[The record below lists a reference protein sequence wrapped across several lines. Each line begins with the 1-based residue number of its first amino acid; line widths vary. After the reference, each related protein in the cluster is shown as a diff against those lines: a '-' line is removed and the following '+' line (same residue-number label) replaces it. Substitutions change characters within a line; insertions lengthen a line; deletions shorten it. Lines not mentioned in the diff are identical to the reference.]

1 MAQVAE
7 LHEKLAAMGRERAGS
22 PPPTGADARAAGE
35 LMERVER
42 VEDDVSLLI
51 GARDG
56 TKTALAG
63 AKFTCFT
70 RTKVLALLVQK
81 SLLIGARHVT
91 KTALAGAKFTCFT
104 STKVQILTP
113 EALADAEKRA
123 AATGAEIRHV
133 DERVGELFDK
143 VEALAAEV
151 LDAKPLREVDALQNA
166 FVFTYIYVY
175 THTHTHVYARQSFF
189 FFCKNA

>member
-7 LHEKLAAMGRERAGS
+7 LHEKLAAMGRELAGP
-22 PPPTGADARAAGE
+22 PPPTAADARAAGE
-35 LMERVER
+35 VMERVER

-51 GARDG
+51 GARD
-56 TKTALAG
+56 
-63 AKFTCFT
+63 
-70 RTKVLALLVQK
+70 
-81 SLLIGARHVT
+81 VT

-104 STKVQILTP
+104 GTKVQIMTP
-113 EALADAEKRA
+113 EAFADADKRA

-166 FVFTYIYVY
+166 LLMNAYI
-175 THTHTHVYARQSFF
+175 HIHVYARQSFF
-189 FFCKNA
+189 YMLQKCLSPSLCERWSRRCRQCLID

>member
-7 LHEKLAAMGRERAGS
+7 LHEKLAAMGRELAGPPS
-22 PPPTGADARAAGE
+22 PTAADARAAGE
-35 LMERVER
+35 VMERVER

-51 GARDG
+51 GARD
-56 TKTALAG
+56 
-63 AKFTCFT
+63 
-70 RTKVLALLVQK
+70 
-81 SLLIGARHVT
+81 VT

-104 STKVQILTP
+104 GTKVQIMTP
-113 EALADAEKRA
+113 EAFADADKRA

-166 FVFTYIYVY
+166 FIYICIYTYICIC
-175 THTHTHVYARQSFF
+175 SSIIF
-189 FFCKNA
+189 